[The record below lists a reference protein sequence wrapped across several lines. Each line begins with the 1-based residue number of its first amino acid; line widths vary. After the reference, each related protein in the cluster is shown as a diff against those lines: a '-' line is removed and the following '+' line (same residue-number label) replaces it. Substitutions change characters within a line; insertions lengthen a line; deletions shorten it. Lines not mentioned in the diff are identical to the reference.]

1 VHADALCSAALARF
15 GSFADMD
22 RHMLTLHRTVA
33 AAAAALLAALAIGCG
48 GDGDGDTTA
57 GAGATSTQAS
67 ASPVA
72 PLLADAAK
80 VTAADFEPARGRTL
94 DQIAETVTGQVQVGL
109 ATSVLEPGDNRLAF
123 GLIDSQNRFLYGRS
137 AVYVAA
143 TPGARARGPFPAP
156 ADTLVTEPRYRSQTA
171 AEEDDHIAAI
181 YSADIPFERPG
192 EQVALVVTK
201 TSQGTVG
208 ALTRLQVVRD
218 SGIPRVGERMP
229 RVDTETVADAAG
241 DISKI
246 DTRVPPA
253 PELHRRNLADILGE
267 KPVALL
273 IATPQLCQSRVCGP
287 VVDIQ
292 LQMRAQF
299 GERMEFI
306 HQEVFVDNNPS
317 KGLRE
322 PLRRL
327 NLRTE
332 PWLFVVKRDGTVAA
346 RLEGS
351 FGVSAFRQAVQAGLR

>member
-1 VHADALCSAALARF
+1 MHRHAPVPRRAFVLLAVALA
-15 GSFADMD
+15 A
-22 RHMLTLHRTVA
+22 MLTG
-33 AAAAALLAALAIGCG
+33 GCG
-48 GDGDGDTTA
+48 GDGETT
-57 GAGATSTQAS
+57 GGVVKTPTQAETES
-67 ASPVA
+67 HAKPE
-72 PLLADAAK
+72 LADAAT

-94 DQIAETVTGQVQVGL
+94 EQIAETVTGQAQAGL
-109 ATSVLEPGDNRLAF
+109 ATSVLEPGPNRLAF
-123 GLIDSQNRFLYGRS
+123 GVIDDQNRFLYGRT
-137 AVYVAA
+137 AVYVAR
-143 TPGARARGPFPAP
+143 TPSSRARGPYPAP
-156 ADTLVTEPRYRSQTA
+156 ADTLVTEPRYRSRTA

-181 YSADIPFERPG
+181 YAADVPFERAG
-192 EQVALVVTK
+192 EHVALVLTK
-201 TSQGTVG
+201 TPQGTVG
-208 ALTRLQVVRD
+208 ALTRLEVVRD

-229 RVDTETVADAAG
+229 PVDTETLADAGG

-246 DTRVPPA
+246 DTRIPPS
-253 PELHRRNLADILGE
+253 PELHRREFADVVGR

-306 HQEVFVDNNPS
+306 HQEVFEQNNPS

-322 PLRRL
+322 PLRQL

-332 PWLFVVKRDGTVAA
+332 PWLFVVDREGRVAA

-351 FGVSAFRQAVQAGLR
+351 FGVTAFRQALQAALR